1 MLYENISAADM
12 ILCLVL
18 HGDHWCLVAIDLKE
32 RRMVYLDSLFNG
44 VGAQT
49 AFTRFAYFLECA
61 FVSQSK
67 VLDWKEWQYYII
79 PSTEIE
85 QQTNSVDCGVF
96 VVKWAQ
102 HIAEG
107 RPLDF
112 SQTQID
118 DFRYSLILDI
128 ANGDGSPSNLATEPG
143 QVSDDQA
150 RPFLASSG
158 LANDCGKANN
168 SSCTNLKGKVQ
179 KQPYQ
184 ADSDS
189 DFESP
194 KKRQKTDPCRESPLV
209 SGNDHTYAKDAKQ
222 PDIHTR
228 GEQIPECAQKIF
240 PSGYQYKCH
249 EFREMPMDNFTG
261 APKDNFYVKLSVSH
275 ITTKEDVDHW
285 LQQFT
290 ASSNI
295 KYNTQGGYKQKG
307 VKVIYAQWYICQ
319 CKRKKLTK
327 KQVTEKEAALK
338 RKQKRHGTH
347 KDNSGMEGCDLHL
360 LSKAREKK
368 TDCNSKMSIRINR
381 NKKMPYQCEIDLWWN
396 HNHSVHCFYLT
407 SFCPILPATRDKF
420 CTYFEEGMSASEA
433 FHYHETQLMKDP
445 VTLMLLADRK
455 MSPSLPDVNNLYGK
469 WLIEKKGPSN
479 GSAIFDQLEKIVEDY
494 NRKNA
499 NIGGKC
505 FLQRVQ
511 GNDADQKHLIL
522 SICDPLMSRVHTT
535 KQAGEMAFMDSS
547 GSLDR
552 YNNPVYFMYTHHP
565 CGALPLAVWVTS
577 SQSQSCLESCLEQLK
592 DLVFAKTPQEFEEIK
607 DLFVSDTILQKYS
620 LYQGYLNKA
629 IDRRKEWALCYRTDL
644 RTRDNNTDNYTESM
658 IFVFKC
664 VVLRRMRAYNLIEL
678 FRFITEDLEMYF
690 QQKLLSLAFGK
701 PQNLHLAARCFGRT
715 ASSVSQSTITINE
728 KNPCKFHMPSRDDNS
743 TITYIVDC
751 TSGTC
756 TCQQGVSG
764 NACPHQAAV
773 ALKLRINNIN
783 FIPQTAKE
791 RFNLAILA
799 IGDKKNF
806 SVGQFVSLHQKEIE
820 SKPPFYGDQEKDE
833 EQQTLLPMPDSPETE
848 TMETNDGIIDA
859 GTDATLPNDEV
870 SLDQIIKL
878 HQQVSQDIEYKLRT
892 SDTNFCLCYYKYLT
906 LYRKIISKCRGQA
919 PVASLAS
926 VYAQFG
932 KERGGNYLPV
942 LHNSSRIKVQPT
954 AISRRKSGI
963 KSASAQPSGRRPKL
977 SGSQRE
983 ANMKVRKK
991 FNNQK
996 RRRNLS
1002 NNVRK
1007 NLPNAGP
1014 KR

>member
-1 MLYENISAADM
+1 M
-12 ILCLVL
+12 
-18 HGDHWCLVAIDLKE
+18 
-32 RRMVYLDSLFNG
+32 
-44 VGAQT
+44 
-49 AFTRFAYFLECA
+49 
-61 FVSQSK
+61 
-67 VLDWKEWQYYII
+67 
-79 PSTEIE
+79 
-85 QQTNSVDCGVF
+85 
-96 VVKWAQ
+96 
-102 HIAEG
+102 
-107 RPLDF
+107 
-112 SQTQID
+112 
-118 DFRYSLILDI
+118 
-128 ANGDGSPSNLATEPG
+128 
-143 QVSDDQA
+143 
-150 RPFLASSG
+150 
-158 LANDCGKANN
+158 
-168 SSCTNLKGKVQ
+168 
-179 KQPYQ
+179 
-184 ADSDS
+184 
-189 DFESP
+189 
-194 KKRQKTDPCRESPLV
+194 
-209 SGNDHTYAKDAKQ
+209 
-222 PDIHTR
+222 
-228 GEQIPECAQKIF
+228 
-240 PSGYQYKCH
+240 
-249 EFREMPMDNFTG
+249 
-261 APKDNFYVKLSVSH
+261 
-275 ITTKEDVDHW
+275 
-285 LQQFT
+285 
-290 ASSNI
+290 
-295 KYNTQGGYKQKG
+295 
-307 VKVIYAQWYICQ
+307 
-319 CKRKKLTK
+319 
-327 KQVTEKEAALK
+327 
-338 RKQKRHGTH
+338 
-347 KDNSGMEGCDLHL
+347 GCDLHL

-368 TDCNSKMSIRINR
+368 TDCKSKMSIRINR

-396 HNHSVHCFYLT
+396 HNHSVHCFHLT

-433 FHYHETQLMKDP
+433 FRYHETQLMKDP

-469 WLIEKKGPSN
+469 WLIEKKGPSI
-479 GSAIFDQLEKIVEDY
+479 GSAIFNQLEKIVEDY

-552 YNNPVYFMYTHHP
+552 YNNPVYFMCTHHP
-565 CGALPLAVWVTS
+565 YGALPLAVWVTS

-607 DLFVSDTILQKYS
+607 DLLVSDTILQKYS

-644 RTRDNNTDNYTESM
+644 RTRGNNTDNYTESM

-690 QQKLLSLAFGK
+690 QQKPLSLAFGK

-715 ASSVSQSTITINE
+715 ASSVSQSTITIDE
-728 KNPCKFHMPSRDDNS
+728 KNPCKFHVPSRDDNS

-859 GTDATLPNDEV
+859 GTDATLPNDEL

-892 SDTNFCLCYYKYLT
+892 SDTNFRLCYYKYLT

-926 VYAQFG
+926 AYAQFG
-932 KERGGNYLPV
+932 KERGGNFLPV

-977 SGSQRE
+977 SDSQRE

>member
-1 MLYENISAADM
+1 M
-12 ILCLVL
+12 
-18 HGDHWCLVAIDLKE
+18 
-32 RRMVYLDSLFNG
+32 
-44 VGAQT
+44 Q
-49 AFTRFAYFLECA
+49 
-61 FVSQSK
+61 
-67 VLDWKEWQYYII
+67 
-79 PSTEIE
+79 
-85 QQTNSVDCGVF
+85 
-96 VVKWAQ
+96 
-102 HIAEG
+102 
-107 RPLDF
+107 
-112 SQTQID
+112 
-118 DFRYSLILDI
+118 
-128 ANGDGSPSNLATEPG
+128 
-143 QVSDDQA
+143 
-150 RPFLASSG
+150 
-158 LANDCGKANN
+158 
-168 SSCTNLKGKVQ
+168 
-179 KQPYQ
+179 
-184 ADSDS
+184 
-189 DFESP
+189 
-194 KKRQKTDPCRESPLV
+194 
-209 SGNDHTYAKDAKQ
+209 
-222 PDIHTR
+222 
-228 GEQIPECAQKIF
+228 
-240 PSGYQYKCH
+240 
-249 EFREMPMDNFTG
+249 
-261 APKDNFYVKLSVSH
+261 
-275 ITTKEDVDHW
+275 
-285 LQQFT
+285 
-290 ASSNI
+290 
-295 KYNTQGGYKQKG
+295 
-307 VKVIYAQWYICQ
+307 
-319 CKRKKLTK
+319 
-327 KQVTEKEAALK
+327 
-338 RKQKRHGTH
+338 
-347 KDNSGMEGCDLHL
+347 
-360 LSKAREKK
+360 
-368 TDCNSKMSIRINR
+368 
-381 NKKMPYQCEIDLWWN
+381 
-396 HNHSVHCFYLT
+396 
-407 SFCPILPATRDKF
+407 
-420 CTYFEEGMSASEA
+420 
-433 FHYHETQLMKDP
+433 
-445 VTLMLLADRK
+445 
-455 MSPSLPDVNNLYGK
+455 
-469 WLIEKKGPSN
+469 
-479 GSAIFDQLEKIVEDY
+479 
-494 NRKNA
+494 
-499 NIGGKC
+499 
-505 FLQRVQ
+505 
-511 GNDADQKHLIL
+511 
-522 SICDPLMSRVHTT
+522 
-535 KQAGEMAFMDSS
+535 
-547 GSLDR
+547 
-552 YNNPVYFMYTHHP
+552 
-565 CGALPLAVWVTS
+565 
-577 SQSQSCLESCLEQLK
+577 

-607 DLFVSDTILQKYS
+607 DLLVSDTILQKYS

-728 KNPCKFHMPSRDDNS
+728 KNPCKFHVPSRDDNS

-859 GTDATLPNDEV
+859 GIDATLPNDEV

-892 SDTNFCLCYYKYLT
+892 SDTNFRLCYYKYLT
-906 LYRKIISKCRGQA
+906 LYRKIISKCRGLT

-926 VYAQFG
+926 AYAQFG

-954 AISRRKSGI
+954 AISGI

-977 SGSQRE
+977 SDSQRE

-1002 NNVRK
+1002 HNVRK